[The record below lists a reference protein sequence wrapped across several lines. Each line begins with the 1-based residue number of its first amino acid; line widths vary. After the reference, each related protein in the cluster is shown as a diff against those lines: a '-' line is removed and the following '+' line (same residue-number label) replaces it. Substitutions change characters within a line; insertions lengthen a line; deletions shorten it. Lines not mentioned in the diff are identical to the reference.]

1 MDSEDVDDG
10 GRPFVILLWIMKPH
24 LSRRD
29 QEIFSIGRPQ
39 PYLAR
44 EGIYPGHAVTEF
56 CPIRKSAIAELWKF
70 MLLDIMETECE
81 FWPSKWEKARE
92 SQQEYL
98 RIMLKAEEAE

>member
-1 MDSEDVDDG
+1 MCSKYDPEDGTDLFQNV
-10 GRPFVILLWIMKPH
+10 VLHSYLT
-24 LSRRD
+24 RD

-44 EGIYPGHAVTEF
+44 EGIYPGHAVTDF